1 MVPKRG
7 DATHAAVVSN
17 QVQPDK
23 IAEPVSNAP
32 DRLSTF
38 SQPPGC
44 KGGLYLIDPNTGKHL
59 AIGLWETEAHMSAFV
74 SGGSQQERRTQIAH
88 LMAGWSTRE
97 TYEVS
102 LWV

>member
-1 MVPKRG
+1 MSLRVFSDKTRG
-7 DATHAAVVSN
+7 S
-17 QVQPDK
+17 
-23 IAEPVSNAP
+23 
-32 DRLSTF
+32 
-38 SQPPGC
+38 
-44 KGGLYLIDPNTGKHL
+44 KGGLYLIDPNTGKRL